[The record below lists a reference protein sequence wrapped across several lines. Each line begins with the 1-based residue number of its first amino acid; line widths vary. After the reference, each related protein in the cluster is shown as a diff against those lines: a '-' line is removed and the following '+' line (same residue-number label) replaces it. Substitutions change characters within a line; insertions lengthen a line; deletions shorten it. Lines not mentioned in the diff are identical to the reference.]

1 MWDAAERHQQAAT
14 AIERLTPREIEVLR
28 GLVTGGSNKTI
39 GRTLGISP
47 RTVEIH
53 RANLKLK
60 LGASC
65 TADLV
70 RIGLYAGID
79 TDETDFA

>member
-1 MWDAAERHQQAAT
+1 MSNEAERHQQAAA
-14 AIERLTPREIEVLR
+14 AIQRLSPRELAVMR
-28 GLVTGGSNKTI
+28 AVVRGGSNKSI
-39 GRTLGISP
+39 GRALEISP

-60 LGASC
+60 LGAAC

-70 RIGLYAGID
+70 RIAICAGID
-79 TDETDFA
+79 ADETDVA

>member
-1 MWDAAERHQQAAT
+1 MS
-14 AIERLTPREIEVLR
+14 
-28 GLVTGGSNKTI
+28 GGSNKSI
-39 GRTLGISP
+39 GRALEISP

-60 LGASC
+60 LGAAC

-70 RIGLYAGID
+70 RIAIYAGID
-79 TDETDFA
+79 ADETDVA